1 MSPSGEGVS
10 RYEGSADFSSIGQP
24 VAMPRPW
31 SVGLEKPAPK
41 KGPWSGP
48 QSVNECTVQTRLA
61 YEYQIVRKT
70 RYRGSMLP
78 LRSTLNFN
86 SPAEM
91 RFFLGV
97 LRNCVA
103 GWSSPLRSKPN
114 HDRLPGRRFRSFEV
128 PTESW
133 RLCFISSPPPTHPP
147 PSHTPHLAFW
157 EAPLFRRSTCVIQR
171 EARIR
176 IGDPRLCDFVMED
189 DDHHSSESS
198 QTTTNPPSRAYHR
211 HLCVSYDGHQ
221 GRETTKSDKK

>member
-91 RFFLGV
+91 RFF
-97 LRNCVA
+97 
-103 GWSSPLRSKPN
+103 
-114 HDRLPGRRFRSFEV
+114 FRSSQELCGWMVIPTPIQTQSRSAPGEEV
-128 PTESW
+128 PFV
-133 RLCFISSPPPTHPP
+133 RSSNRKLEAVLYILPPPHPPTPLTHPSP
-147 PSHTPHLAFW
+147 GFLGGSSFPTINV
-157 EAPLFRRSTCVIQR
+157 R
-171 EARIR
+171 
-176 IGDPRLCDFVMED
+176 DPERG
-189 DDHHSSESS
+189 S
-198 QTTTNPPSRAYHR
+198 NPNW
-211 HLCVSYDGHQ
+211 
-221 GRETTKSDKK
+221 